1 MELDRQMLQQL
12 MNMND
17 EALRASIERVAQAAG
32 ASETQIKRMTG
43 NMRDVRRRLSRVS
56 ERDLHQIFETLDPS
70 LLEEIRR
77 AANGNCQKDGR

>member
-56 ERDLHQIFETLDPS
+56 ERDLHQISETLDTS

>member
-1 MELDRQMLQQL
+1 MELDHQMLQQL

-32 ASETQIKRMTG
+32 ASESQIKRMTG

-56 ERDLHQIFETLDPS
+56 ERDLHQISETLDPS

>member
-43 NMRDVRRRLSRVS
+43 NMSDVRRRLSRVS
-56 ERDLHQIFETLDPS
+56 E
-70 LLEEIRR
+70 
-77 AANGNCQKDGR
+77 

>member
-1 MELDRQMLQQL
+1 
-12 MNMND
+12 
-17 EALRASIERVAQAAG
+17 
-32 ASETQIKRMTG
+32 MTG

-56 ERDLHQIFETLDPS
+56 ERDLHQISETLDPS

>member
-56 ERDLHQIFETLDPS
+56 ERDLHQISETLDPS
-70 LLEEIRR
+70 LLEEILR

>member
-56 ERDLHQIFETLDPS
+56 ERDLHQISETLDHS

>member
-32 ASETQIKRMTG
+32 ASESQIKRMTG

-56 ERDLHQIFETLDPS
+56 EQYASNF
-70 LLEEIRR
+70 
-77 AANGNCQKDGR
+77 

>member
-56 ERDLHQIFETLDPS
+56 ERDLHQISETLDPS
-70 LLEEIRR
+70 LLAEIRR

>member
-43 NMRDVRRRLSRVS
+43 DRKSVV
-56 ERDLHQIFETLDPS
+56 
-70 LLEEIRR
+70 
-77 AANGNCQKDGR
+77 